1 MFKRLKHTCICWGL
15 PAVILETVQ
24 QASLRTLSRG
34 ELKRCNR
41 QGKAEQFNTT
51 CVCTSSPVTIFP
63 TARRAAL
70 ITLFCSCLKNFQLL
84 YNLLHKISYV

>member
-1 MFKRLKHTCICWGL
+1 MLERLRLTCICWGL

-24 QASLRTLSRG
+24 QASLRILSRG
-34 ELKRCNR
+34 EPKRCNR
-41 QGKAEQFNTT
+41 HGNAEQFNTT

-70 ITLFCSCLKNFQLL
+70 TTLFCSCLKTFSIVIII
-84 YNLLHKISYV
+84 HKTST